1 MATANF
7 DFHTLKK
14 YNVPLWVYISQNDD
28 DRYFEEISFRL
39 INKQLKEFNNQ
50 LSIMKTDCIGGYYEG
65 LQLFCKEQDFV
76 WEYQDDSIDEYKNQ
90 LAKEIEM
97 IKEKF
102 IEIAYEFEMFEIRLV
117 AQASNGEAF
126 YEEVKWKLKQSV

>member
-28 DRYFEEISFRL
+28 DRYFEQITFRL
-39 INKQLKEFNNQ
+39 INKQLKKFDNQ
-50 LSIMKTDCIGGYYEG
+50 LSIMETECLGGYYEG
-65 LQLFCKEQDFV
+65 FQLFCKEKDFV
-76 WEYQDDSIDEYKNQ
+76 CEYQDDCSDEYKNQ

-102 IEIAYEFEMFEIRLV
+102 FEVANEFEMFEIRLV
-117 AQASNGEAF
+117 AQASNGESF
-126 YEEVKWKLKQSV
+126 YEKV

>member
-7 DFHTLKK
+7 DSHTLKK

-28 DRYFEEISFRL
+28 DRYFEEITFRL
-39 INKQLKEFNNQ
+39 INKMLKEFNKQ
-50 LSIMKTDCIGGYYEG
+50 LSIKKTECVGGYYEG

-90 LAKEIEM
+90 LAKEVKM

-102 IEIAYEFEMFEIRLV
+102 IEIADEFEMFEIRLV

-126 YEEVKWKLKQSV
+126 YEEVK

>member
-14 YNVPLWVYISQNDD
+14 YNVPLWVYLSQNDD
-28 DRYFEEISFRL
+28 DRYFEEINFRL
-39 INKQLKEFNNQ
+39 INKQLNDFNKQ
-50 LSIMKTDCIGGYYEG
+50 LKIMETQCIGGYYDG
-65 LQLFCKEQDFV
+65 LQLFCKEKDFV
-76 WEYQDDSIDEYKNQ
+76 WEYQSWNYDSTDEYKNQ

-126 YEEVKWKLKQSV
+126 YEEVK

>member
-7 DFHTLKK
+7 NSHTLKK

-28 DRYFEEISFRL
+28 DRYFEEINFRL
-39 INKQLKEFNNQ
+39 INKQLNDFNKQ
-50 LSIMKTDCIGGYYEG
+50 LKIMETQCIGGYYDG
-65 LQLFCKEQDFV
+65 LQLFCKEKDFV
-76 WEYQDDSIDEYKNQ
+76 WEYQDDSTDEYKNQ
-90 LAKEIEM
+90 LAKEVKM

-102 IEIAYEFEMFEIRLV
+102 IEIADEFEMFEIRLV

-126 YEEVKWKLKQSV
+126 YEEVK

>member
-7 DFHTLKK
+7 DSHTLKK

-28 DRYFEEISFRL
+28 DRYFEEINFRL
-39 INKQLKEFNNQ
+39 INKMLKDFNNQ
-50 LSIMKTDCIGGYYEG
+50 LAIMKTECVGGYYEG
-65 LQLFCKEQDFV
+65 LQLFCKEEDFV
-76 WEYQDDSIDEYKNQ
+76 WEYQDDSTDEYKNQ
-90 LAKEIEM
+90 LAKEVKM

-102 IEIAYEFEMFEIRLV
+102 IEIADEFEMFEIRLV

-126 YEEVKWKLKQSV
+126 YEEVK

>member
-7 DFHTLKK
+7 NSHTLKK

-28 DRYFEEISFRL
+28 DRYFEEINFRL

-50 LSIMKTDCIGGYYEG
+50 LSIMETQCIGGYYDG
-65 LQLFCKEQDFV
+65 LQLFCKEKDFV
-76 WEYQDDSIDEYKNQ
+76 WEYQSWNYDSTDEYKNQ

-126 YEEVKWKLKQSV
+126 YEEVK

>member
-50 LSIMKTDCIGGYYEG
+50 LRIMKTDCIGGYYEG
-65 LQLFCKEQDFV
+65 LQLFCKEEDFV

-126 YEEVKWKLKQSV
+126 YEEVK

>member
-14 YNVPLWVYISQNDD
+14 YNVPLWVSISQNDD

-50 LSIMKTDCIGGYYEG
+50 LRIMKTECVGGYYEG

-76 WEYQDDSIDEYKNQ
+76 WEYQDDSTDEYKNQ

-102 IEIAYEFEMFEIRLV
+102 IEVAYEFEMFEIRLV

-126 YEEVKWKLKQSV
+126 YEEVK

>member
-7 DFHTLKK
+7 DSHTLKK

-28 DRYFEEISFRL
+28 DRYFEEINFRL
-39 INKQLKEFNNQ
+39 INKMLKDFNNQ
-50 LSIMKTDCIGGYYEG
+50 LAIMKTECVGGYYEG
-65 LQLFCKEQDFV
+65 LQLFCKEEDFV
-76 WEYQDDSIDEYKNQ
+76 WEYQDDSTDEYKNQ
-90 LAKEIEM
+90 LAKEVKM

-102 IEIAYEFEMFEIRLV
+102 IEIADEFEMFEIRLV

>member
-7 DFHTLKK
+7 DSHTLKK
-14 YNVPLWVYISQNDD
+14 YNVPLWVYLSENDD

-50 LSIMKTDCIGGYYEG
+50 LRIMKTDCIGGYYEG
-65 LQLFCKEQDFV
+65 FQLFCKEEDFV

-126 YEEVKWKLKQSV
+126 YEEVK

>member
-7 DFHTLKK
+7 NSHTLKK
-14 YNVPLWVYISQNDD
+14 YNVPLWVYLSQNDD
-28 DRYFEEISFRL
+28 DRYFEEINFRL
-39 INKQLKEFNNQ
+39 INKQLNDFNKQ
-50 LSIMKTDCIGGYYEG
+50 LKIMETQCIGGYYDG
-65 LQLFCKEQDFV
+65 LQLFCKEKDFV
-76 WEYQDDSIDEYKNQ
+76 WEYQSWNYDSTDEYKNQ

-126 YEEVKWKLKQSV
+126 YEEVK